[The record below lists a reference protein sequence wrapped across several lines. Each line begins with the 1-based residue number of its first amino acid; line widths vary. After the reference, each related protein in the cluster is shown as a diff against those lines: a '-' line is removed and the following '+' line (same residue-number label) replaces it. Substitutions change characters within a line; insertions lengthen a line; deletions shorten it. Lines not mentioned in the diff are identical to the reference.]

1 MGFLHPWLLL
11 LGLGIVI
18 PIAIHL
24 FNFHR
29 FKRVLFTNVKF
40 LKSIATENKKQNKL
54 LRRLLLLFR
63 CLTILLLAFL
73 FSGPYIK
80 DSQNQLVKEG
90 GNAVVLIVDN
100 SFSMQNNA
108 SKGSLLENAKLKVE
122 QILKQYSDNDVF
134 CLLTMDLEG
143 RHKHFVEKKTLRE
156 LLKDVQVSSN
166 SVPYSEL
173 INTAHRLLNLR
184 NENSKRVFM
193 ISDFQV
199 RSFDK
204 ENFKQDSLIRDVFL
218 CVKTQNLS
226 NVYVDSIMMDKNIF
240 LKGQKVDMV
249 VRVTNCS
256 KDDVEKQT
264 VKLFID
270 NEQQSLATSDIK
282 ANSSI
287 DIPMSFVLKKSGNI
301 CGKVSLIDSPITY
314 DDDFYFTLNVENKI
328 KVLSINGSAENKYL
342 DRLFRNSSEIELD
355 NMSANNIDFSLF
367 SQYSTIILN
376 ELNSLPSGLTNELK
390 NYRQK
395 GVSLVVIPSENIDI
409 ASYNAAM
416 QTLQMPLWDKLIKEE
431 RKVKTIDTKNNI
443 FKNVFSSITDNMQ
456 MPTCK
461 QYYRLRSGGNVSQQE
476 IMTMV
481 NDDAFFV
488 QNTINTSNAYIF
500 TTPFSDKWTDFVNQS
515 IFVPIMWN
523 IALYSTVLPPIYLFT
538 NYKDLVDI
546 SILLPN
552 KNSEYISLVKQGT
565 QNSIIPQMQYVK
577 GRYGFFLQSQIHQ
590 DGFYDILDKDSV
602 LGVLAMN
609 YPREESDL
617 TFLSSNEINKQLKS
631 INYNNFSVFN
641 DRKLIQSYFAQSQ
654 RGFNFTLL
662 LLILITISLA
672 LESIVAKKL
681 NS

>member
-1 MGFLHPWLLL
+1 MGFLHPLFLL

-29 FKRVLFTNVKF
+29 FKRVLFTNVRF
-40 LKSIATENKKQNKL
+40 LKSIAITNKKQNKL

-100 SFSMQNNA
+100 SFSMQNTTT
-108 SKGSLLENAKLKVE
+108 KGSLLEKAKTQVE
-122 QILKQYSDNDVF
+122 QILNEYSDNDAF

-143 RHKHFVEKKTLRE
+143 KHKHFVAKNTIKE
-156 LLKDVQVSSN
+156 LLKDVQISPN

-199 RSFDK
+199 GSFDK
-204 ENFKQDSLIRDVFL
+204 ENFKQDSLVRDIFL
-218 CVKTQNLS
+218 CLKTQNLN
-226 NVYVDSIMMDKNIF
+226 NVYVDSIIMNKNIF
-240 LKGQKVDMV
+240 LKGQKVDMTI
-249 VRVTNCS
+249 RLTNCS
-256 KDDVEKQT
+256 KEDVEKQT
-264 VKLFID
+264 VKLFIN
-270 NEQQSLATSDIK
+270 NEQQSLATTDIK

-287 DIPMSFVLKKSGNI
+287 DIPMSFVLKESGNV
-301 CGKVSLIDSPITY
+301 CGKVSIIDNPITY
-314 DDDFYFTLNVENKI
+314 DDDFYFTLNVEKKI
-328 KVLSINGSAENKYL
+328 KVLCINGSTENKYL
-342 DRLFRNSSEIELD
+342 ARLFNNSSEIELD
-355 NMSANNIDFSLF
+355 NMSANNIDFSVF

-376 ELNSLPSGLTNELK
+376 ELNTLPSGLTNELK

-395 GVSLVVIPSENIDI
+395 GLCLIVIPSENIDI
-409 ASYNAAM
+409 PSYNTAM

-431 RKVKTIDTKNNI
+431 RKIKTIDTKNNI

-461 QYYRLRSGGNVSQQE
+461 QYYRLRGANNISQQE

-488 QNTINTSNAYIF
+488 QNTIDNSNAYIF
-500 TTPFSDKWTDFVNQS
+500 TTPFSTTWTDFVNQS

-523 IALYSTVLPPIYLFT
+523 IALYSTILPPIYLFT
-538 NYKDLVDI
+538 NDRELIDI
-546 SILLPN
+546 SIITSN
-552 KNSEYISLVKQGT
+552 RNSEYISLTQQGT
-565 QNSIIPQMQYVK
+565 QNTVIPQMQYVK
-577 GRYGFFLQSQIHQ
+577 GRYGFFLHSQIKQ
-590 DGFYDILDKDSV
+590 AGFYDIHDKDSV
-602 LGVLAMN
+602 LGVLALN

-617 TFLSSNEINKQLKS
+617 TFLSPNEINKQLRN

-641 DRKLIQSYFAQSQ
+641 DKKLIKSYFSQSQ

-672 LESIVAKKL
+672 LESIIAKKL